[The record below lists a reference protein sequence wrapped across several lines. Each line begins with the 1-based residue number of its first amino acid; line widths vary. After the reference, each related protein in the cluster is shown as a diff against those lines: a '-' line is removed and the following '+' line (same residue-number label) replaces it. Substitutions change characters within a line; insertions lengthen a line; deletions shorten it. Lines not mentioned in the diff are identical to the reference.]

1 MARALLIN
9 PSYRACYGSTK
20 ASLAIPIYPT
30 LGLATIA
37 ATLLEKGH
45 EVAID
50 DLSYEFYDPNKI
62 RERIRRFRPDI
73 VGISGTT
80 PLFNQARDISLIV
93 KKISEK
99 ILVMAGGAHVSALPA
114 ESLMESKIDVAVK
127 GEGDYTVCDIAG
139 GLAFDKIPG
148 IYYRNSNG
156 TITGNA
162 PRPMFENLNELPFP
176 AWHLYD
182 VPSYRDKVTRLL
194 VRRSPVAMVE
204 FSRGCIFKCDF
215 CASKNT
221 TGLGY
226 RKKTPERVADE
237 LEYAYRLGF
246 REFVQADDIFTSD
259 NHWAVAVCEEIIR
272 RKIKMAWTCQN
283 GIRVESANPKLF
295 SIMKKAGCYRV
306 SFGFETGNDGV
317 LQKFGKGGKATI
329 EQGKEAVRLAR
340 RAGLDTSGCFL
351 LGLSPD
357 TEETMMDTIR
367 YAGELELDM
376 LKIGITIAFPGTAMF
391 HAYRKKKLIRTY
403 NWDHYEVYT
412 DKELFA
418 HEWLSFETI
427 QKYLN
432 LGYRMAISGNFR
444 FIWRRFKRGVKTGE
458 FFWDAYYF
466 LKYLFLPSANS
477 NDGNNAYAHSDEW
490 PTVDYEQIEPAPVE
504 WQQPTPRD
512 WRSLTYSR
520 RERLPNRLMVP
531 VWNHQA
537 KDGQERQI
545 LVGAKIVRVDDVGN
559 DQGGH
564 HGRHTQVQE

>member
-1 MARALLIN
+1 MARILLIN

-30 LGLATIA
+30 LGLSTIA
-37 ATLLEKGH
+37 ATMLEKGH

-50 DLSYEFYDPNKI
+50 DLSYEFYNPENIK
-62 RERIRRFRPDI
+62 ERILAFRPDI

-80 PLFNQARDISLIV
+80 PLFNQARDISGIV
-93 KKISEK
+93 KKISK
-99 ILVMAGGAHVSALPA
+99 NILVMAGGAHVSALPA
-114 ESLMESKIDVAVK
+114 ESLMESFIDVVVK
-127 GEGDYTVCDIAG
+127 GEGDYTACDIAD
-139 GLAFDKIPG
+139 GLPLEKIPG
-148 IYYRNSNG
+148 IYYKKPDGSIASNK
-156 TITGNA
+156 
-162 PRPMFENLNELPFP
+162 PRAMAENLNELPFP

-182 VPSYRDKVTRLL
+182 VHSYKNKVTRLL

-226 RKKTPERVADE
+226 RKKSPERVADE

-272 RKIKMAWTCQN
+272 RKINMIWTCQN
-283 GIRVESANPKLF
+283 GIRVESANTKLF

-306 SFGFETGNDGV
+306 SFGFETGNDEV

-329 EQGKEAVRLAR
+329 EQGKEAVKLAR

-357 TEETMMDTIR
+357 TEKSMMDTIQ
-367 YAGELELDM
+367 YARQLELDM
-376 LKIGITIAFPGTAMF
+376 LKIGITIAFPGTPMF
-391 HAYRKKKLIRTY
+391 QEYRKKGLIRTY
-403 NWDHYEVYT
+403 NWDQYEVYT
-412 DKELFA
+412 DKELFT
-418 HEWLSFETI
+418 HERLSFETI
-427 QKYLN
+427 QKYLK
-432 LGYRMAISGNFR
+432 LGYKMAITQNPWFIFR
-444 FIWRRFKRGVKTGE
+444 RLKRGIKTGE

-477 NDGNNAYAHSDEW
+477 MDNSNAYAHRKEW
-490 PTVDYEQIEPAPVE
+490 PQVDFTKLEALPVE

-512 WRSLTYSR
+512 WRTLTYVRKEVEESADN
-520 RERLPNRLMVP
+520 LGMAS
-531 VWNHQA
+531 A
-537 KDGQERQI
+537 K
-545 LVGAKIVRVDDVGN
+545 A
-559 DQGGH
+559 
-564 HGRHTQVQE
+564 